1 MTGEQATVS
10 QVMWVLGP
18 EFSLLE
24 EQEVLL
30 ASQLSLQLSKKY
42 LMHIIHKAITKRCD

>member
-1 MTGEQATVS
+1 MYINSSVSVSQTLGPMTGEQATVS

-30 ASQLSLQLSKKY
+30 ASQLTL
-42 LMHIIHKAITKRCD
+42 